1 MGTWNVG
8 NFDNDEALDYVGEL
22 MDELE
27 ARVDKFLG
35 STDPDLGEGE
45 SMVLPTIVIMQ
56 LLSEHTGA
64 APPKPDLIEKWRENY
79 LAVFDAQIDDFEP
92 ADGYKDKRREVI
104 ARTFKGFEKTSGA
117 FWNRGGASDGGAG
130 AKGDFGGDRSDEAP
144 QAVTP
149 KSAPDKATTS
159 HVQPSGAG
167 GSAGGASRARRRFEF
182 VEGSSSK
189 FWEIELSGTTYT
201 TTWGRIGTAGSS
213 KTKECPTEARAALEY
228 DKLVEEKTGKGYE
241 EV

>member
-8 NFDNDEALDYVGEL
+8 NFDSDEALDYVGEL

-27 ARVDKFLG
+27 GRVDGFFC
-35 STDPDLGEGE
+35 SNDPDLVEGE
-45 SMVLPTIVIMQ
+45 SMVLPTIAIMQ

-64 APPKPDLIEKWRENY
+64 APPKPERIEKWQEKY

-92 ADGYKDKRREVI
+92 EGVYKGKRREVI

-117 FWNRGGASDGGAG
+117 FWNKERASNGGAG
-130 AKGDFGGDRSDEAP
+130 AKAGPGGGSCDEAP
-144 QAVTP
+144 QVVAP
-149 KSAPDKATTS
+149 KSAPAKAAS
-159 HVQPSGAG
+159 HVQSSSAG
-167 GSAGGASRARRRFEF
+167 GSAGGASRAKRRFEF
-182 VEGSSSK
+182 VEGNSSK

-213 KTKECPTEARAALEY
+213 KTKECPTEARASVEY